1 MIFTRYLTKEILKSQ
16 IAILFILL
24 LIFFCQQLVRV
35 LGSAAN
41 GNIPADLVL
50 SLLGLGMPA
59 MAQLMLP
66 LCLFVALLLTLGR
79 LYAESEITVMRA
91 CGVGPNLLV
100 RVALIL
106 SVFTGA
112 LAAYNALWLS
122 PWAIN
127 QQSKI
132 VENAKANPNMSALS
146 SGQFITTNN
155 NGVVLFIDNIK
166 NNQINDVY
174 VFQTQ
179 ATQNAK
185 PSVLVAEY
193 GELKS
198 LPNGDQIL
206 TLQNSQRIE
215 GSAVLPDFR
224 IAHFDEYQAYLGHRE
239 ADAKAKE
246 AEILSM
252 SQLLKSESKSPA
264 EMAELH
270 WRITLILAEPLMA
283 LIAVPLS
290 RVNPRQGRFA
300 KILPALL
307 LYLIYFLLQS
317 SLKSAG
323 TANKLDA
330 GLFMP
335 IVNIIFLVLGIVLN
349 SWNSAFMYKIRHL
362 FSKKVVTKG

>member
-1 MIFTRYLTKEILKSQ
+1 MILTRYLTKEVFKSQ

-41 GNIPADLVL
+41 GQVPADLVF
-50 SLLGLGMPA
+50 SLLGLGMPT

-66 LCLFVALLLTLGR
+66 LCLFIAILLTLGR

-91 CGVGPNLLV
+91 CGVGSKILV
-100 RVALIL
+100 KVVLIL
-106 SVFTGA
+106 SLFTGA

-127 QQSKI
+127 KQVAI
-132 VENAKANPNMSALS
+132 IEEAKANPNMGALS
-146 SGQFITTNN
+146 AGQFMTANN
-155 NGVVLFIDNIK
+155 SDFVLFIDDIK
-166 NNQINDVY
+166 ENQINNVY

-179 ATQNAK
+179 PKGQTK
-185 PSVLVAEY
+185 PSVIVAEQ

-206 TLQNSQRIE
+206 RLQ
-215 GSAVLPDFR
+215 AVED
-224 IAHFDEYQAYLGHRE
+224 DSNE
-239 ADAKAKE
+239 AGE
-246 AEILSM
+246 M
-252 SQLLKSESKSPA
+252 SLMQLLNADTPA
-264 EMAELH
+264 MKTEFH
-270 WRITLILAEPLMA
+270 WRLTLILAVPIMA
-283 LIAVPLS
+283 LLAVPLS

-300 KILPALL
+300 KVLPALL

-323 TANKLDA
+323 GAGKLDA
-330 GLFMP
+330 SLFMP
-335 IVNIIFLVLGIVLN
+335 LVNGGFFLLAILLN
-349 SWNSAFMYKIRHL
+349 SWDSAFMYRIRYSL
-362 FSKKVVTKG
+362 NKKR

>member
-132 VENAKANPNMSALS
+132 VEDAKANPNMSALS

-185 PSVLVAEY
+185 PSVLVAEN

-239 ADAKAKE
+239 ADVKGKE

-252 SQLLKSESKSPA
+252 SQLLKSKSPA
-264 EMAELH
+264 EKAELH
-270 WRITLILAEPLMA
+270 WRITLILAVPLMA
-283 LIAVPLS
+283 LVAVPLS

-330 GLFMP
+330 SLFMP
-335 IVNIIFLVLGIVLN
+335 LVNIIFLVLGIVLN
-349 SWNSAFMYKIRHL
+349 SWNSAFMHKIRHL
-362 FSKKVVTKG
+362 FSNKVVTKG